1 MLNGAPVAVV
11 TDSGTSLPAEILEAY
26 NIHVIPFFVHLG
38 GRVYRDRVDI
48 DADAFFAELRTQEEP
63 QVSTSVPP
71 LGEFV
76 ALYEQLAE
84 WAQGIVSIHIA
95 GAQSGTCNT
104 ARLAAEESPIPVEVI
119 DTETTGM
126 AEGFVV
132 LEAAR
137 AALEGLTLQDVVER
151 ARAIVP
157 RVDLI
162 ALLETVSYAVQ
173 GGRLA
178 GAARLIGN
186 FLNIQPLVRVRDNQ
200 VSIIGQVRRR
210 TRGLQQLVE
219 RVKRQVQEVPVHL
232 VVHYTEDEAEGQ
244 RLLARL
250 EAELTCVETYLVR
263 VPIALGAHAGPGAIG
278 VGYYGEGPVEMEEGR
293 LKALRE
299 RLSSLLGDSE
309 P

>member
-1 MLNGAPVAVV
+1 MSQAAPIAIV
-11 TDSGTSLPAEILEAY
+11 TDSGTSLPAELLEAY
-26 NIHVIPFFVHLG
+26 NIHVLPFFVHLG
-38 GRVYRDRVDI
+38 DKIYRDNVDI
-48 DADAFFAELRTQEEP
+48 DADAFFAALRAQEEP

-71 LGEFV
+71 VGEFTV
-76 ALYEQLAE
+76 LYEQLAT

-104 ARLAAEESPIPVEVI
+104 ARLAAEECPVPVEVI

-137 AALEGLTLQDVVER
+137 AALEGLSLSEVVER
-151 ARAIVP
+151 ARATVP

-162 ALLETVSYAVQ
+162 ALLETVGYAVR

-178 GAARLIGN
+178 SAARLLGN
-186 FLNIQPLVRVRDNQ
+186 LLNIQPLVRVRDNQ
-200 VSIIGQVRRR
+200 VSIVGQVRRR

-219 RVKRQVQEVPVHL
+219 RVKRQVQDAPVHL
-232 VVHYTEDEAEGQ
+232 AVHYTEDEAEGR
-244 RLLARL
+244 RLLERL

-278 VGYYGEGPVEMEEGR
+278 VGYYGEGAVEMEEGR

-309 P
+309 Q